1 MGLRHFLLWRG
12 PLWLEGR
19 MLPGGGGGSQV
30 EMERPGCAN
39 AEPHQ
44 LEGPCCVLDRGA
56 QDYLEAFGT
65 FSSIIPSS
73 RTPWQC
79 QAMILFIL
87 QRTQV

>member
-1 MGLRHFLLWRG
+1 
-12 PLWLEGR
+12 

-30 EMERPGCAN
+30 EMEGPGCAN

-44 LEGPCCVLDRGA
+44 LEGPCVLDRGA
-56 QDYLEAFGT
+56 QDYLETFST